1 MIFKRTNVQ
10 IEHFAILMAFFIHV
24 RFVNIFQLFSKTYLP
39 MKLDLLLNRET
50 SFNLI

>member
-24 RFVNIFQLFSKTYLP
+24 RFVNIFQLFSETYLP
-39 MKLDLLLNRET
+39 ILDLLMNRET